1 MTRRDPDEP
10 GCAPRAHATP
20 FDVVVV
26 GAGHAGIEAAL
37 AAARM
42 GCATAMVT
50 LNLDHIG
57 QMSCNPAIGGIGKG
71 HLVREIDALGGEMA
85 RAIDETGI
93 QFRQLNTRKGPA
105 VRASRAQAD
114 KRRYRERMKA
124 RLEREPGLTIYQ
136 ASVVALVLDGGRV
149 VGVETELGETILTRR
164 VILTTGTF
172 LNGLIH
178 VGLRSTA
185 AGRAGDFAARG
196 LSEQLAGLGFR
207 VGRLKTGTC
216 PRLDART
223 IDFSRLE
230 MQRGDDPPRPFSF
243 ATARIPQP
251 QVPCHITYTNAR
263 THEIVRGALD
273 RSAMY
278 SGRIESR
285 GPRYCPSIED
295 KVVRFPDRERHQIF
309 LEPEGLDTVEI
320 YPNGLSTS
328 LPLDVQAAMVRSIRG
343 LEEAVLMR
351 PGYAIEYDYVD
362 PTQLWPS
369 LETKLVGG
377 LYHAGQINGTTGYEE
392 AAAQGLLA
400 GINAALGLRGEPPLV
415 LRREEA
421 YLGVLIDD
429 LVLRGVG
436 GEPYRMFTSR
446 AEHRL
451 LLREDNADVRLS
463 ELGHRVGA
471 VGEIAWQRARAK
483 REAIE
488 RATALLEQTI
498 ATPTSDL
505 NRRLREL
512 GSAALRLPC
521 PFSQLLRRPE
531 LDLQAVWSLLD
542 TDVAPPDP
550 DTAAQVEVAV
560 KYSGYVERQN
570 DAIRRA
576 SRMEN
581 THIPPALDYHAI
593 PGLSREVRDRL
604 SALRPLSLGQAS
616 RIAGVTPAA
625 VSLLSIHLRR
635 LGAA

>member
-1 MTRRDPDEP
+1 MTPPPRQESD
-10 GCAPRAHATP
+10 CAPRARTTP
-20 FDVVVV
+20 FDVIVV

-42 GCATAMVT
+42 GCATAMLT
-50 LNLDHIG
+50 LNLDHVG

-114 KRRYRERMKA
+114 KRHYRDRMKA
-124 RLEREPGLTIYQ
+124 RLERTPGLTVYQ
-136 ASVVALVLDGGRV
+136 ASVVALLLDGGRV
-149 VGVETELGETILTRR
+149 VGVETELGETILTQR

-172 LNGLIH
+172 LNGLVH

-196 LSEQLAGLGFR
+196 LSEQLASVGFR

-216 PRLDART
+216 PRLDARS
-223 IDFSRLE
+223 IDFDRLE
-230 MQRGDDPPRPFSF
+230 AQHGDDPPRPFSF
-243 ATARIPQP
+243 ATARIAQS
-251 QVPCHITYTNAR
+251 QLPCHITYTTTR
-263 THEIVRGALD
+263 THEIVHGALD

-295 KVVRFPDRERHQIF
+295 KIVRFAHRDRHQIF
-309 LEPEGLDTVEI
+309 LEPEGRETVEI

-328 LPLDVQAAMVRSIRG
+328 LPLDVQAAMVRSIPG
-343 LEEAVLMR
+343 LEEAVIMR

-369 LETKLVGG
+369 LETRLVAG

-392 AAAQGLLA
+392 AAAQGLMA
-400 GINAALGLRGEPPLV
+400 GINAALSLRAQAPLV
-415 LRREEA
+415 LRREQA
-421 YLGVLIDD
+421 YIGVLIDD

-451 LLREDNADVRLS
+451 LLREDNADLRLS
-463 ELGHRVGA
+463 EIGHRLGA
-471 VGEIAWQRARAK
+471 VADTDWQRTRDKRDQAARA
-483 REAIE
+483 RV
-488 RATALLEQTI
+488 LLEETL
-498 ATPTSDL
+498 ATPTPEL
-505 NRRLREL
+505 NRRLEAL
-512 GSAALRLPC
+512 GSVALRLPC
-521 PFSQLLRRPE
+521 PFAHLLRRPE
-531 LDLQAVWSLLD
+531 LDLAAVWSLLD
-542 TDVAPPDP
+542 TDAPLPQPDA
-550 DTAAQVEVAV
+550 AAQVEVAL

-570 DAIRRA
+570 DAIQRA
-576 SRMEN
+576 ARMEDAR
-581 THIPPALDYHAI
+581 IPATFDYHAI
-593 PGLSREVRDRL
+593 AGLSREVRERL
-604 SALRPLSLGQAS
+604 SALRPHSLGQAS

-635 LGAA
+635 LGTA

>member
-1 MTRRDPDEP
+1 MTPFPIDPS
-10 GCAPRAHATP
+10 GSAPRARATP

-37 AAARM
+37 AASRM
-42 GCATAMVT
+42 GCATALLT

-71 HLVREIDALGGEMA
+71 HLVKEIDALGGEMA

-114 KRRYRERMKA
+114 KRRYRDRMKT
-124 RLEREPGLTIYQ
+124 RLETAPSLSVYQ
-136 ASVVALVLDGGRV
+136 ASVVALLIDGGRV
-149 VGVETELGETILTRR
+149 AGVETELGETILTQR

-178 VGLRSTA
+178 VGLRSSA

-223 IDFSRLE
+223 IDFDRLE
-230 MQRGDDPPRPFSF
+230 VQPGDDPPRPFSF
-243 ATARIPQP
+243 ATERIPQQ
-251 QVPCHITYTNAR
+251 QVPCHITYTTAR

-278 SGRIESR
+278 SGRISSR

-295 KVVRFPDRERHQIF
+295 KVVRFADKERHQIF

-328 LPLDVQAAMVRSIRG
+328 LPLDVQTAMVRSIPG
-343 LEEAVLMR
+343 LEDAAIMR

-392 AAAQGLLA
+392 AAAQGLMA
-400 GINAALGLRGEPPLV
+400 GINAALSLRGEPPLV
-415 LRREEA
+415 LRREQA
-421 YLGVLIDD
+421 YIGVLIDD

-451 LLREDNADVRLS
+451 LLREDNADLRLR
-463 ELGHRVGA
+463 EIGRRAGA
-471 VGEIAWQRARAK
+471 VDEPDWARTLAK
-483 REAIE
+483 RAAIE
-488 RATALLEQTI
+488 RAIELLQTTV
-498 ATPTSDL
+498 ATPTAEL
-505 NRRLREL
+505 NRRVEAL
-512 GSAALRLPC
+512 GSTPLRLPC
-521 PFSQLLRRPE
+521 SFAQLLRRPE
-531 LDLQAVWSLLD
+531 LDLAGVWSLLNE
-542 TDVAPPDP
+542 APPLPAP
-550 DTAAQVEVAV
+550 DAAAQVEVAI
-560 KYSGYVERQN
+560 KYAGYVDRQN

-576 SRMEN
+576 ARMEDAR
-581 THIPPALDYHAI
+581 IPDAFDYDTI
-593 PGLSREVRDRL
+593 PGLSREVRERL
-604 SALRPLSLGQAS
+604 SVLRPRSLGQAS
-616 RIAGVTPAA
+616 RVAGVTPAA

-635 LGAA
+635 IGAA

>member
-1 MTRRDPDEP
+1 MTTPPTDHPVR
-10 GCAPRAHATP
+10 APRARPTP
-20 FDVVVV
+20 FDVLVV

-37 AAARM
+37 AASRM
-42 GCATAMVT
+42 GCATAMLT

-114 KRRYRERMKA
+114 KRRYRDRMKT
-124 RLEREPGLTIYQ
+124 RLEREPMLTVYQ
-136 ASVVALVLDGGRV
+136 ASVVALVLENGRV
-149 VGVETELGETILTRR
+149 VGVETELGETILTQR
-164 VILTTGTF
+164 VIVTTGTF

-178 VGLRSTA
+178 VGLRSTP

-223 IDFSRLE
+223 IDFDRLE
-230 MQRGDDPPRPFSF
+230 AQPGDDPPRPFSF
-243 ATARIPQP
+243 ATERITQS
-251 QVPCHITYTNAR
+251 QVPCHVTYTNAR

-295 KVVRFPDRERHQIF
+295 KIVRFADRERHQIF

-328 LPLDVQAAMVRSIRG
+328 LPLDVQAAMVRSIPG
-343 LEEAVLMR
+343 LEDAAIMR

-369 LETKLVGG
+369 LETRLVGG

-392 AAAQGLLA
+392 AAAQGLMA
-400 GINAALGLRGEPPLV
+400 GINAALSLRGAPPLV
-415 LRREEA
+415 LRREQA
-421 YLGVLIDD
+421 YIGVLIDD

-451 LLREDNADVRLS
+451 LLREDNADLRLS
-463 ELGHRVGA
+463 EIGHRVGA
-471 VGEIAWQRARAK
+471 VSDGDWQRTRAK
-483 REAIE
+483 RDEAD
-488 RATALLEQTI
+488 RVLALLQQTV
-498 ATPTSDL
+498 ATPTVEL
-505 NRRLREL
+505 NRRLGEL
-512 GSAALRLPC
+512 GSAPLRLPC
-521 PFSQLLRRPE
+521 PFAILLRRPE
-531 LDLQAVWSLLD
+531 LDLAAVWSLLA
-542 TDVAPPDP
+542 TDAPAPHPDA
-550 DTAAQVEVAV
+550 AAQVEVAL
-560 KYSGYVERQN
+560 KYSGYVDRQN

-576 SRMEN
+576 SRMEDAR
-581 THIPPALDYHAI
+581 IPATFDYDAVS
-593 PGLSREVRDRL
+593 GLSREVREKL
-604 SALRPLSLGQAS
+604 STLRPHSLGQAS

-625 VSLLSIHLRR
+625 VSLLSVHLRR

>member
-1 MTRRDPDEP
+1 MTRPAIASST
-10 GCAPRAHATP
+10 CAPRAGATP

-42 GCATAMVT
+42 GCATAMLT

-71 HLVREIDALGGEMA
+71 HLVKEIDALGGEMA

-114 KRRYRERMKA
+114 KRRYRDRMKT
-124 RLEREPGLTIYQ
+124 RLEAAPSLTVYQ
-136 ASVVALVLDGGRV
+136 ASVVALLIEDGRV
-149 VGVETELGETILTRR
+149 VGVETELGETILTQR

-178 VGLRSTA
+178 VGLRSSA

-196 LSEQLAGLGFR
+196 LSEQLASLGFR

-223 IDFSRLE
+223 IDFTRLE
-230 MQRGDDPPRPFSF
+230 VQPGDDPPRPFSF
-243 ATARIPQP
+243 ATERITQR
-251 QVPCHITYTNAR
+251 QVPCHITYTTAR
-263 THEIVRGALD
+263 THEIVRAALD

-278 SGRIESR
+278 SGRIVSR

-295 KVVRFPDRERHQIF
+295 KIVRFADKERHQIF

-328 LPLDVQAAMVRSIRG
+328 LPLDVQTAMVRSIPG
-343 LEEAVLMR
+343 LEDAAIMR

-369 LETKLVGG
+369 LETKLIAG

-392 AAAQGLLA
+392 AAAQGLMA
-400 GINAALGLRGEPPLV
+400 GINAALSLRGQPPLV
-415 LRREEA
+415 LRREQA
-421 YLGVLIDD
+421 YIGVLIDD

-451 LLREDNADVRLS
+451 LLREDNADLRLRDI
-463 ELGHRVGA
+463 GRAVGA
-471 VGEIAWQRARAK
+471 VSDGDWARTRAKQEEIARAV
-483 REAIE
+483 
-488 RATALLEQTI
+488 ALLESAI
-498 ATPTSDL
+498 ATPTAAL
-505 NRRLREL
+505 NQRLSAL
-512 GSAALRLPC
+512 GSAPLRLPC
-521 PFSQLLRRPE
+521 SFAQLLRRPE
-531 LDLQAVWSLLD
+531 LDLASVWDLLGSEIPLPSAD
-542 TDVAPPDP
+542 A
-550 DTAAQVEVAV
+550 AAQVEVV
-560 KYSGYVERQN
+560 IKYSGYVERQN

-576 SRMEN
+576 ARMEDAR
-581 THIPPALDYHAI
+581 IPEAFDYDAI
-593 PGLSREVRDRL
+593 PGLSREVRERL
-604 SALRPLSLGQAS
+604 SVVRPHSLGQAS

-625 VSLLSIHLRR
+625 VSLLSIYLRR
-635 LGAA
+635 VGAC